1 MVGTKDTKVNLLDA
15 VAMIHKHLTRA
26 LCQSVF
32 QEERDAER
40 EREWTLFYLVKFWTA
55 VIIRAPQSLTQA
67 LLEASHGSDRL
78 WPAVQ
83 ATPEAFFQKCRDFKW
98 TFFFKLYTAFVSCI
112 VPQAPKTY
120 AAGLGSVWARFP
132 EIWMLDG
139 SKLDAIRHRLKILW
153 EENGVFLPGCLSAV
167 YDLGRGITR
176 ALVFSP
182 DAAEH
187 ELKRTE
193 EALSHVPAG
202 TLMMGDRAYALPAFI
217 RQLNDRGVFGLFRKN
232 KRVKLKTIKVL
243 SRRQGSRTFLEDTLV
258 EAGSGQTGPKMTLR
272 LIRFR
277 SKGFRRDLITSVLNP
292 KKLSALE
299 ALQLY
304 PFRWRIERMFFDL
317 KEVLNLHRFYAANT
331 NAVAMQ
337 VYAAAIVHTAFRVA
351 QAKIAQKQG
360 LAPEM
365 LSTEKLF
372 PKLATVSSN
381 LVTIE
386 CYQIEFAQLNP
397 GRRWKEPV
405 LSRMRFASTTLQA
418 ILLEPRKGKRRKR
431 VFHPL
436 KAKWKSFAHI
446 QN

>member
-1 MVGTKDTKVNLLDA
+1 MAGTKDTKVNLLDA
-15 VAMIHKHLTRA
+15 VALIHRHLTET
-26 LCQSVF
+26 LCQSIF
-32 QEERDAER
+32 QEEREAER

-67 LLEASHGSDRL
+67 LIEASQGSDRL
-78 WPAVQ
+78 WPAVK

-98 TFFFKLYTAFVSCI
+98 TFFSKLYMAFLGCV
-112 VPQAPKTY
+112 VEQAPKTY
-120 AAGLGSVWARFP
+120 AAELGSVWDRFP
-132 EIWMLDG
+132 EIWLLDG
-139 SKLDAIRHRLKILW
+139 SKLDAIGHRLKILW

-176 ALVFSP
+176 ALIFSP

-187 ELKRTE
+187 EMKRTQ
-193 EALSHVPAG
+193 EALAQVPAG

-217 RQLNDRGVFGLFRKN
+217 RQLNERGAFGLFRKN
-232 KRVKLKTIKVL
+232 KLVKLKTIKVL
-243 SRRQGSRTFLEDTLV
+243 SHQEGSRTFLEDTLV

-277 SKGFRRDLITSVLNP
+277 SKGFRRDLITSVLDP

-304 PFRWRIERMFFDL
+304 PFRWKIERLFFDL
-317 KEVLNLHRFYAANT
+317 KEVLNLHRFYAANP

-351 QAKIAQKQG
+351 QAKIAQQQG
-360 LAPEM
+360 VPPEA
-365 LSTEKLF
+365 LSPAKLF
-372 PKLATVSSN
+372 PKLATVSST

-386 CYQIEFAQLNP
+386 CYRIEFARLNP
-397 GRRWKEPV
+397 RRRWREPN
-405 LSRMRFASTTLQA
+405 LSRMPFASTTLEA

>member
-1 MVGTKDTKVNLLDA
+1 MAGTKDTKVNLLDA
-15 VAMIHKHLTRA
+15 VAMIHKHLTAA

-32 QEERDAER
+32 QKEREAER

-67 LLEASHGSDRL
+67 LIESSRGSDRM

-83 ATPEAFFQKCRDFKW
+83 ATPEAFFQKCRDLKW
-98 TFFFKLYTAFVSCI
+98 TFFFKLYTAFLARI
-112 VPQAPKTY
+112 LPRAPKTY
-120 AAGLGSVWARFP
+120 AAELGSVWARFP
-132 EIWMLDG
+132 EIWVLDG

-187 ELKRTE
+187 EMERTK
-193 EALSHVPAG
+193 EALAG
-202 TLMMGDRAYALPAFI
+202 LPKGALMMGDRAYALPAFI
-217 RQLNDRGVFGLFRKN
+217 RQLTERGAFGLFRKN
-232 KRVKLKTIKVL
+232 KRVKLKRIKVL
-243 SRRQGSRTFLEDTLV
+243 SRRQGSRTFLEDALV
-258 EAGSGQTGPKMTLR
+258 LAGSGQTGPKVMLR

-277 SKGFRRDLITSVLNP
+277 SQGFRRDLITSALDP

-317 KEVLNLHRFYAANT
+317 KEVLNLHRFYAANS

-360 LAPEM
+360 LPPEA
-365 LSTEKLF
+365 LSTAKLF
-372 PKLATVSSN
+372 PKLAAVSSD
-381 LVTIE
+381 LTMIE
-386 CYQIEFAQLNP
+386 CYRTELAYLNP
-397 GRRWKEPV
+397 GRRWREPN
-405 LSRMRFASTTLQA
+405 LSRMSFASTTLQA
-418 ILLEPRKGKRRKR
+418 VLLEPRKGKRKKR

-436 KAKWKSFAHI
+436 KAKWKSLAHI
-446 QN
+446 RN